1 MTNSPQTK
9 PMPTPALLVYGKPPS
24 PGLPQAS
31 WFRAEDR
38 GTVVAAA
45 QGLKFAVIDIRTE
58 ADQALIAGVHEGV
71 LKANGRMIVGS
82 VAADVFR
89 RIEEHAAKM
98 AAALGVKTSD
108 DTGEVPKASPEQ
120 TTNTDEKMAA
130 SASPDPWSE
139 LRIGSYAICKHWLA
153 TGAANGWWLAV
164 ITDIDGDD
172 FVVRWPDEPLTPPLK
187 IERKHIAIFHP
198 SYDIKREWDRRR

>member
-1 MTNSPQTK
+1 MTNLTQPK
-9 PMPTPALLVYGKPPS
+9 PTPTPALLVYGKPAS

-38 GTVVAAA
+38 ATVVAAA
-45 QGLKFAVIDIRTE
+45 QGFKFAVIDIKSE
-58 ADQALIAGVHEGV
+58 ADRALIIGVHEGV
-71 LKANGRMIVGS
+71 LKTNGRMIVGS
-82 VAADVFR
+82 VAADVYQ
-89 RIEEHAAKM
+89 RIVEHAAKT
-98 AAALGVKTSD
+98 AAAFGAMASG
-108 DTGEVPKASPEQ
+108 DTTGASSEQ
-120 TTNTDEKMAA
+120 TANIDEKMAT